1 MDLLSYAIGK
11 KAGGGGGS
19 SPSGTISISAN
30 GTHNVAS
37 YASASVNVP
46 NSYVL
51 SDEGKV
57 VNNGA
62 LVEQSS
68 QTVYANGTYDTTL
81 KNEIVVDLASAAGV
95 NF

>member
-11 KAGGGGGS
+11 KTGGGGGS

-37 YASASVNVP
+37 YAKASVSVP
-46 NSYVL
+46 NSYTL

-57 VNNGA
+57 VNNGV

>member
-1 MDLLSYAIGK
+1 MDLFSYAIGK

-46 NSYVL
+46 NSYTL
-51 SDEGKV
+51 LDEGKV
-57 VNNGA
+57 VNNGE

-68 QTVYANGTYDTTL
+68 QTVHANGTYDTTL
-81 KNEIVVDLASAAGV
+81 KSTIVVALASATGV
-95 NF
+95 SF